1 MCFGYKRVPA
11 GVSAHIA
18 WNMVR
23 WVGGCA
29 LRVVYMSLI
38 DAVLA
43 GELDNCGLYIL
54 TVNIMQIACGFGTVI

>member
-1 MCFGYKRVPA
+1 
-11 GVSAHIA
+11 
-18 WNMVR
+18 
-23 WVGGCA
+23 